1 MHCEEAPFV
10 ITPSFLINNID
21 DLSLIHAI
29 HAEYVKF
36 EGAVEL

>member
-10 ITPSFLINNID
+10 ITQSFLINNID

-29 HAEYVKF
+29 AEYVKF